1 MRCKLDSPRY
11 IVLLADSA
19 VEFIPREIWGHP
31 SVASYCRKR
40 GKIPARTLLDS
51 SYHHAAMRGLPG
63 RERRGRP
70 DILHFTILEVLGSPL
85 NKAEKLGI
93 YVHTQPGY
101 LIWVNPKVRLP
112 RNYDRFKSLFE
123 KLMVEKVIK
132 SDAGEILL
140 RVMGSDLE
148 SWVERVGA
156 GSVILLSETGVKVE
170 MGMLEEV
177 SKSPKP
183 TIFVVGCFP
192 HGDFSPEIRS
202 IADQVVRLSEHT
214 MDAWVAASR
223 ILCLLELAE
232 AKNKHE

>member
-1 MRCKLDSPRY
+1 M
-11 IVLLADSA
+11 
-19 VEFIPREIWGHP
+19 
-31 SVASYCRKR
+31 ASYCRKR
-40 GKIPARTLLDS
+40 GKSPARTLLDS

-85 NKAEKLGI
+85 NKAEKLGVYI
-93 YVHTQPGY
+93 HTQSGH

-123 KLMVEKVIK
+123 KLMAEKVIK

-140 RVMGSDLE
+140 SVMSSDLT
-148 SWVERVGA
+148 SWVEAVGA
-156 GSVILLSETGVKVE
+156 GGVILLSENGVQVE
-170 MGMLEEV
+170 MKLLEEV

-183 TIFVVGCFP
+183 TVFVVGCFP

-202 IADQVVRLSEHT
+202 IADREVRLSEHT
-214 MDAWVAASR
+214 LDAWVAASR
-223 ILCLLELAE
+223 ILCLLEQAD
-232 AKNKHE
+232 AKNKHK